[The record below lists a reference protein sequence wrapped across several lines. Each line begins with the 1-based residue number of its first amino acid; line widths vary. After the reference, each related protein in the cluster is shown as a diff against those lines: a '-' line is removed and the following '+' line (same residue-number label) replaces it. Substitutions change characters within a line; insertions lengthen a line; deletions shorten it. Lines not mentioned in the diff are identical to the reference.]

1 MPLANHS
8 LLKYKENQGLQ
19 ISVKKP
25 ELNSIYP
32 LPVDVELKIVW
43 TKCCCFLPRKPEIL
57 QKALVV

>member
-43 TKCCCFLPRKPEIL
+43 TKCCFFYPENL
-57 QKALVV
+57 KFCKKL